1 MSIHVSHRTLCPV
14 TGLLVMLL
22 AFPSCNPSNSVNPEP
37 VSKDFQLL
45 ATIVDAMGEQGYQQ
59 LRMPNPEEYAAIPQ
73 DPNNPL
79 TIDKV
84 KLGRM
89 LFHETALGTQARE
102 ESGMGTFSCASCHHA
117 TAGFQAGVQQGLGD
131 GGVGFGIRGE
141 GRVISDEYQP
151 NEIDRQPMG
160 PRRP

>member
-102 ESGMGTFSCASCHHA
+102 ESGMGTFSLSLIH
-117 TAGFQAGVQQGLGD
+117 
-131 GGVGFGIRGE
+131 I
-141 GRVISDEYQP
+141 
-151 NEIDRQPMG
+151 
-160 PRRP
+160 